1 MSSYSESGTTSGGS
15 VGGTAGGRAGGV
27 LAGGSCFP
35 PSLVACRLHAYI
47 HSNIMSDESQYCVNI
62 VYVHHPSISSFSI
75 YTPGCT
81 SPMQHVAHSIT
92 E

>member
-47 HSNIMSDESQYCVNI
+47 HNE
-62 VYVHHPSISSFSI
+62 
-75 YTPGCT
+75 
-81 SPMQHVAHSIT
+81 
-92 E
+92 